1 MATRRGL
8 GWTYPPA
15 GPPNRRQSLLSASLG
30 RVPRQGCLL
39 GLRVLNRWPAL
50 VAPAA
55 DAALSEW
62 NVLRPVFPSYAPAAR
77 V

>member
-1 MATRRGL
+1 MATHRGL
-8 GWTYPPA
+8 GWTYPPT
-15 GPPNRRQSLLSASLG
+15 GPPNRRQSLLLASLG

-55 DAALSEW
+55 DAALFEW
-62 NVLRPVFPSYAPAAR
+62 NVLRPVFPSYVPAAH